1 MKWSGQTIWFAGA
14 LLVAL
19 GFGPGEG
26 QAQTN
31 RTAARG
37 TPIIFSAPESE
48 LTASNL
54 HDLPAPASP
63 FRNLESSLK
72 RPFDVFEGSAFGPSS
87 AAPQGKLKVPPQLQQ
102 RPKSAKQLR
111 SERAEQM
118 FLEPELYQGETE
130 DDLFGLSADLDPQKR
145 KPKTTLDRY
154 YDRLDRLA
162 TNRFAPPNPSALE
175 LEPVP
180 FEDSLNRRNFNAF
193 SDPTPDSSRRDAAQS
208 YSSNPFS
215 VRTESDPTSP
225 STLREDAGRA
235 ANVGSALESP
245 FARRDES
252 WADFR
257 GFRAQRESRLDSFK
271 RLLESPHPA
280 SPGAVNAGINPLT
293 PSTPARSASLAGSS
307 TPGLAQSAASATPT
321 PVFTPSYSSYRSFT
335 ETSARPAV
343 PALPSAVPDYSPNAA
358 VPPKPLVTPR
368 PPKSEFKVP
377 ARNF

>member
-1 MKWSGQTIWFAGA
+1 MKWSVQKIWCAGA
-14 LLVAL
+14 LLV
-19 GFGPGEG
+19 GFGLSLGG
-26 QAQTN
+26 AQAQTN
-31 RTAARG
+31 RAATRG

-48 LTASNL
+48 LTSSNL
-54 HDLPAPASP
+54 HELPAPASP

-72 RPFDVFEGSAFGPSS
+72 RPFDVFEGGSLGPAS
-87 AAPQGKLKVPPQLQQ
+87 AAPQGKLKVPPQLQHRQ
-102 RPKSAKQLR
+102 KSAKQLR

-118 FLEPELYQGETE
+118 FLEPELYQGETDE
-130 DDLFGLSADLDPQKR
+130 DLFGLSAELDPLKR
-145 KPKTTLDRY
+145 KPRTALDRY

-162 TNRFAPPNPSALE
+162 TNQFAAPNSSALAV
-175 LEPVP
+175 EPVP

-193 SDPTPDSSRRDAAQS
+193 SDPTSDFSRREALPS

-215 VRTESDPTSP
+215 LRTDAEAASP
-225 STLREDAGRA
+225 SSLREDRA
-235 ANVGSALESP
+235 RPANAASTLESP

-252 WADFR
+252 WANFT

-271 RLLESPHPA
+271 RLLESPHL
-280 SPGAVNAGINPLT
+280 SNPGAVNAGLNPYGQST
-293 PSTPARSASLAGSS
+293 PSRSPTLAAAP
-307 TPGLAQSAASATPT
+307 TPGLAPGAASATPT

-335 ETSARPAV
+335 ETSARTAV

-358 VPPKPLVTPR
+358 LATKPLVTPR